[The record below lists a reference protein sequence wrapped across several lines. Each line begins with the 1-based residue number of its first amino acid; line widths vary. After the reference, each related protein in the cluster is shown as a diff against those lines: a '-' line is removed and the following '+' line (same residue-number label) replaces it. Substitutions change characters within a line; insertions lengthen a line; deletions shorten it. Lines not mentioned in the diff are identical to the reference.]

1 MTTAN
6 TSSPSNSQSIKTRL
20 TIQALRNEKQQTQP
34 TATAQPMTFHLGE
47 EAIGGF
53 SAGIVGTLLGF
64 PLDLVKT
71 RMQTQLSSSATNK
84 LSTISLLSHILRT
97 EGISNVYKGVGPPLL
112 SLSIVNTL
120 SFTSYSYFRQ
130 NYFHGQDGWDYNN
143 ALSGMCGAPIFGLV
157 TTPENFLK
165 TQMQLDNVQSQRE
178 KSNGQQKQIQQ
189 QKPTGRFTNS
199 FHCAK
204 TLANAHGLPVLY
216 TGHVI
221 NTIREAA
228 FVGTYF
234 FCYEG
239 YKGEFRNMILGIEKL
254 LSTSVDNNTSTS
266 TDCHD
271 SSWSTSLAIPMAG
284 GCAGATAWALTFP
297 LDCVRAGVQGQPIP
311 SSPSKVQ
318 LQKQGALET
327 LKHLLK
333 TKGIAGL
340 YAGVSPSIAR
350 AFLVSGSRFSAYEGA
365 LWLCRRSGLT
375 SSGNGQ
381 YGEEGPGAYDD

>member
-1 MTTAN
+1 
-6 TSSPSNSQSIKTRL
+6 
-20 TIQALRNEKQQTQP
+20 
-34 TATAQPMTFHLGE
+34 
-47 EAIGGF
+47 
-53 SAGIVGTLLGF
+53 
-64 PLDLVKT
+64 
-71 RMQTQLSSSATNK
+71 MQTQSAASK
-84 LSTISLLSHILRT
+84 LSPLSLLSHILRT

-130 NYFHGQDGWDYNN
+130 NHFRGQDGWDYNN
-143 ALSGMCGAPIFGLV
+143 ALSGMMGAPIFGIV

-165 TQMQLDNVQSQRE
+165 TQMQLDNVRSEREMKKAQSNQVQ
-178 KSNGQQKQIQQ
+178 SNNGQQKQIQQ
-189 QKPTGRFTNS
+189 QKPNGRFTSS

-204 TLANAHGLPVLY
+204 SLVSSHGVPVLY

-239 YKGEFRNMILGIEKL
+239 YKGEFRNLLAGLEKL
-254 LSTSVDNNTSTS
+254 IWSSADNGRSESPNS
-266 TDCHD
+266 CD
-271 SSWSTSLAIPMAG
+271 SSWSTSLAIPLAG
-284 GCAGATAWALTFP
+284 GCAGATSWAFTFP

-311 SSPSKVQ
+311 ASSSVR

-327 LKHLLK
+327 LRHLLK
-333 TKGIAGL
+333 TKGFTGL

-365 LWLCRRSGLT
+365 LWLCRWSGFT
-375 SSGNGQ
+375 SSDRNVQ